1 MQMKEEKK
9 GSEEEKEMS
18 FTFLEMIL
26 FLFLFFCASHEVRF
40 IFFLCFMFFIVFN
53 GK

>member
-18 FTFLEMIL
+18 FTFLEMN
-26 FLFLFFCASHEVRF
+26 FFFFCASHEVRF